1 MSAPAGGVSSW
12 FVDLI
17 MKPGTSVQLVP
28 VINVT
33 LVLIVG
39 LLAYLA
45 VNGEQSIHVYIMG
58 FLSVGLMAS
67 VNWFISEFR
76 KVKRQQE
83 QDGGGDAA
91 GTGDAAGRQ
100 KSD

>member
-1 MSAPAGGVSSW
+1 M
-12 FVDLI
+12 
-17 MKPGTSVQLVP
+17 
-28 VINVT
+28 INVT

-67 VNWFISEFR
+67 VNW
-76 KVKRQQE
+76 
-83 QDGGGDAA
+83 
-91 GTGDAAGRQ
+91 
-100 KSD
+100 